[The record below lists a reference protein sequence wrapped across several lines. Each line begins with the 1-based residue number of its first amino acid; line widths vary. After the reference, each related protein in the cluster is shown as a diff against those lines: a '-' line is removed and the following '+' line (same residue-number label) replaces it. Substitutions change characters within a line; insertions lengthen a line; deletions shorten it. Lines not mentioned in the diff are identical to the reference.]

1 MPKGDKTPASY
12 DKTAMYYIKKG
23 DKEWAK
29 ASSDPNNAYRYKYA
43 QDYYTQAKKVLKA
56 KVARYGLPEDE
67 NTIKEIKKRIKQAE
81 KHVN

>member
-12 DKTAMYYIKKG
+12 DKTTVYYIKKG

-29 ASSDPNNAYRYKYA
+29 ASSDPSKAYRYKYA
-43 QDYYTQAKKVLKA
+43 RDFYTQAKKVLKA
-56 KVARYGLPEDE
+56 KVERYELPEDE
-67 NTIKEIKKRIKQAE
+67 NTLKEIKKLIKQVE